1 LEAANWKVDNTTL
14 QIMWMWFKLK
24 HYTSISVLKS
34 IHYALFHSYLTY
46 SVLNQGRANKTALLS
61 LIRLQETAVRILK
74 YDKTKTT
81 ILYSKHEVLNI
92 PNLFKLSIVN
102 FIHTFD
108 NAKLPNYFVNY
119 FRGIVSLHQSM
130 CVIFLKVWNLTH
142 VINLK
147 VLIWKTIQNYPA
159 ILPIF
164 LLIFVSYACHFSVN
178 LYLVPPFS
186 LYLLPFQLPIPPH
199 CT

>member
-1 LEAANWKVDNTTL
+1 
-14 QIMWMWFKLK
+14 MWMWFKLK

-92 PNLFKLSIVN
+92 PNLFKLSN
-102 FIHTFD
+102 SST
-108 NAKLPNYFVNY
+108 
-119 FRGIVSLHQSM
+119 
-130 CVIFLKVWNLTH
+130 
-142 VINLK
+142 
-147 VLIWKTIQNYPA
+147 
-159 ILPIF
+159 
-164 LLIFVSYACHFSVN
+164 LLIMLNYLNTLLTIFVV
-178 LYLVPPFS
+178 LYHSTNQCV
-186 LYLLPFQLPIPPH
+186 
-199 CT
+199 